1 MSIHVEWSPP
11 VINDDGDDLK
21 VREYYIAYKVQGS
34 AVAPWQVIVVMA
46 SEGER
51 DISNLQSNTTY
62 LIHVFARS
70 DIGNGS
76 KSSPLPV
83 TTLRE
88 GVYYNVTCS
97 ISFPYLMCV
106 IR

>member
-1 MSIHVEWSPP
+1 M
-11 VINDDGDDLK
+11 NDDGDDLE
-21 VREYYIAYKVQGS
+21 VREYYIEYKVQGS
-34 AVAPWQVIVVMA
+34 AVASWRVIVVKA

-62 LIHVFARS
+62 LICVFARS

-76 KSSPLPV
+76 KSAPLSA

-88 GVYYNVTCS
+88 GVY
-97 ISFPYLMCV
+97 
-106 IR
+106 